1 MQTESSVDTPAGLGG
16 AQGNPADQ
24 GALSPS
30 LTATAP
36 GQLKIIK
43 RNGTVVPYTADKI
56 SVAMTKAF
64 LAVEGGTA
72 AASPRI
78 RELVQELAEQMT
90 ATFKRRMPSGGTLH
104 IEEIQDQ
111 VELALMRSGEQKVA
125 RSYVL
130 YREQRA
136 QERSHQQNLDPDTEQ
151 AVQGINVVYAD
162 GTKGPL
168 DIARIQ
174 TIVGEACEGLSD
186 VDASR
191 IISEAMANMYDG
203 ISVTD
208 VATSILITA
217 RTLVEEEPNYTY
229 VSARLL
235 LDELRAEALT
245 FLNIH
250 GTGEIH
256 TATQGQMTECYP
268 LALKSF
274 IEKGIELEL

>member
-1 MQTESSVDTPAGLGG
+1 
-16 AQGNPADQ
+16 
-24 GALSPS
+24 
-30 LTATAP
+30 
-36 GQLKIIK
+36 
-43 RNGTVVPYTADKI
+43 
-56 SVAMTKAF
+56 
-64 LAVEGGTA
+64 
-72 AASPRI
+72 
-78 RELVQELAEQMT
+78 
-90 ATFKRRMPSGGTLH
+90 
-104 IEEIQDQ
+104 
-111 VELALMRSGEQKVA
+111 
-125 RSYVL
+125 
-130 YREQRA
+130 
-136 QERSHQQNLDPDTEQ
+136 
-151 AVQGINVVYAD
+151 
-162 GTKGPL
+162 
-168 DIARIQ
+168 
-174 TIVGEACEGLSD
+174 VGEACEGLSD

-250 GTGEIH
+250 STGEIH

-274 IEKGIELEL
+274 IDKGY